1 MRYIVSACLMGAKCK
16 YNGGSNACKELSAYL
31 KDHTFRC
38 VCPEV
43 LGGLPVPRACVE
55 IQNGRFIN
63 TDHDDVSDAFLAG
76 ADSAAETALQ
86 FQADAA
92 ILQSRSPSC
101 GVHIIYSGNFDGRL
115 ITGNGIFTQKLIE
128 HKIPVYDVQ
137 EFIREIQYKHQNK

>member
-16 YNGGSNACKELSAYL
+16 YNGGSNACKELGAYL
-31 KDHTFRC
+31 KEHTFRC

-63 TDHDDVSDAFLAG
+63 ADHEDVSDAFLAG
-76 ADSAAETALQ
+76 AHSATEIALA

-101 GVHIIYSGNFDGRL
+101 GVHTVYSGNFDGRL
-115 ITGNGIFTQKLIE
+115 IAGNGIFAQKLIE

-137 EFIREIQYKHQNK
+137 EFISEMQGERKNK